1 MKDTVKRMR
10 RQATSWEKVIMKHM
24 LNKGLLSKIYL
35 ELNHKKATQLNG
47 KISLKDSSSGKDIQM
62 ANKHM
67 KRSSSSFVIR
77 ELQVKTI
84 TCN

>member
-1 MKDTVKRMR
+1 MLCERYCYENEK
-10 RQATSWEKVIMKHM
+10 TSYKLGESNYKYM
-24 LNKGLLSKIYL
+24 LNKGLLFKIYL

-47 KISLKDSSSGKDIQM
+47 KISKKIAHQDIQM
-62 ANKHM
+62 ANKHR